1 MANSRR
7 PNMSYCMFENTAA
20 AMEQILDHLREAL
33 DEGPEAVQK
42 FMNDLSRYERASWTD
57 LMEQAGELSRLTSE
71 MDAALEQVE
80 QESDCDDSDDGQA
93 LASIGWGTDED
104 YGSAGET
111 L

>member
-1 MANSRR
+1 MANSRS

-42 FMNDLSRYERASWTD
+42 FMNDLSRYERASWTE
-57 LMEQAGELSRLTSE
+57 LMEQASELSRLTSE

-80 QESDCDDSDDGQA
+80 QEPDCD
-93 LASIGWGTDED
+93 ED
-104 YGSAGET
+104 RKST
-111 L
+111 RLNSSH